1 MPTQNPLILAIDLG
15 TSGPKVALVT
25 PTGRII
31 GSEIESTELI
41 LLPGHGAEQD
51 PDEWWAAIRRAV
63 RRLLAREL
71 APVQDITGICCTSQW
86 SGTVAVDRN
95 GRHLTNALIWMDAR
109 GERYVQQITG
119 GPVSFEGYG
128 IDKAWKWVR
137 RTGGIPTRSGK
148 DSIAHILYL
157 QHEHPN
163 IYRETFKFLEPKD
176 YLNLRLTGKYAASFD
191 SITLHWVTDNRDIN
205 AIDYDP
211 MLLRMAGL
219 EREKLPDLKRAVDV
233 LGPLLPEVASEF
245 GLGPHV
251 EVVMGTPDIHSAAVG
266 SGAVKDYA
274 AHLYV
279 GTSSWLCCHVPFK
292 KTDLLH
298 NMASLPSAIPGRY
311 LLINEQEIS
320 GGALNFLRDNIFFAD
335 DELETGGAPE
345 DVFPRFDKLVETA
358 PPGANGVI
366 FAPWLHGERTPVDD
380 SKVRGGFHNLSLVNT
395 RADLIRA
402 VYEGV
407 ALNARWLLVYVE
419 RFAKHRLDAINLV
432 GGGARS
438 DIWCQIYADILGR
451 TIHQVADPI
460 QVNARGAGLLGAVGL
475 GYINVDEI
483 DEQVEIAAT
492 YTPNPANRELYDT
505 RFATFTDLYK
515 QNRKL
520 FAKLNK

>member
-25 PTGRII
+25 PSGRIL
-31 GSEIESTELI
+31 GSEIESTALI
-41 LLPGHGAEQD
+41 LLPNHGAEQD
-51 PDEWWAAIRRAV
+51 PDGWWAAIRRAV
-63 RRLLAREL
+63 HRLLAREL
-71 APVQDITGICCTSQW
+71 APVEEITGICCTSQW
-86 SGTVAVDRN
+86 SGTVAVDRD
-95 GRHLTNALIWMDAR
+95 GRHLTNAIIWMDAR
-109 GERYVQQITG
+109 GEPYMQRLTG
-119 GPVSFEGYG
+119 GMVSFEGDG
-128 IDKAWKWVR
+128 LDKVWTWVR

-163 IYRETFKFLEPKD
+163 IHRETFKFLEPKD

-211 MLLRMAGL
+211 TLLHMAGL

-233 LGPLLPEVASEF
+233 LGPILPEVAAELGLSEQ
-245 GLGPHV
+245 V
-251 EVVMGTPDIHSAAVG
+251 QVIMGAPDIHSAAVG

-292 KTDLLH
+292 KTDLFH

-311 LLINEQEIS
+311 LLINEQEIA

-335 DELETGGAPE
+335 DKLGTGDAPE
-345 DVFPRFDKLVETA
+345 DAFPRFDRLAGTA

-380 SKVRGGFHNLSLVNT
+380 SNVRGGFHNLSLANT
-395 RADLIRA
+395 RSDLIRA

-407 ALNARWLLVYVE
+407 ALNSRWLLGYVE
-419 RFAKHRLDAINLV
+419 RFIKRPLEAINLV
-432 GGGARS
+432 GGGAQS
-438 DIWCQIYADILGR
+438 DIWCQIFADVLGR

-460 QVNARGAGLLGAVGL
+460 EVNARGAGLLGAVGL

-483 DEQVEIAAT
+483 DERVEIAAI
-492 YTPNPANRELYDT
+492 YTPDPANSELYDT
-505 RFATFTDLYK
+505 RFAAFTDLYK

-520 FAKLNK
+520 FAKLKS